1 MFKFIKKRVSLGG
14 GTKGKSDL
22 DGKDVTAPPQQL
34 KFEISDQNA
43 SRLSDLFEV
52 AVRTKLSDR
61 SSDPLAMA
69 EDDTTEHLV
78 EEFLQKK
85 TAKAD
90 YENYSANTL
99 WSAGIAILSMDDRI
113 LSSEACEAIKSA
125 TSEGI
130 TKLAGDLPLPA
141 QKLLG
146 IVFAAAE
153 MLIRDEP
160 HCAPMVL
167 NVLSKTLLWALPPSS
182 YVATNAL
189 VNLAV
194 DHRRLFPS
202 CHTFARKISS
212 TVSPVSAGEWRAFCA
227 SSVAVY
233 GQPGSAAEGATG
245 PVLMAAAGENGSAA
259 AASAGVG
266 AGATGTGTAGG
277 DTNSEHS
284 GEDASYVTAP
294 SVSEVQGPGSR
305 WRVSYTSDLPLNDVN
320 ASASIDGK
328 LGTAMNCVSKLC
340 SFHLLFVHHSLG
352 FEADST
358 GAAGGVEAGSRR

>member
-14 GTKGKSDL
+14 GTKGKADV
-22 DGKDVTAPPQQL
+22 DGKDVPVPPQQV
-34 KFEISDQNA
+34 KFEINDQNA

-61 SSDPLAMA
+61 SSDPLAMT
-69 EDDTTEHLV
+69 EDETTEHLV

-85 TAKAD
+85 TSKAD
-90 YENYSANTL
+90 YESYSANTL
-99 WSAGIAILSMDDRI
+99 WSAAIAILNMEDRI
-113 LSSEACEAIKSA
+113 LSSEACEAIKNA

-141 QKLLG
+141 QKVLG

-167 NVLSKTLLWALPPSS
+167 NVLSKTLVWALPPST

-189 VNLAV
+189 VNLVV

-233 GQPGSAAEGATG
+233 GQPSSATESGGQNHT
-245 PVLMAAAGENGSAA
+245 AAAGGA
-259 AASAGVG
+259 AAS
-266 AGATGTGTAGG
+266 GTGAGG

-294 SVSEVQGPGSR
+294 SVSEVQGSARDPASR
-305 WRVSYTSDLPLNDVN
+305 LRVSYTSDLPLNDVN
-320 ASASIDGK
+320 ASASIDGE
-328 LGTAMNCVSKLC
+328 LQ
-340 SFHLLFVHHSLG
+340 
-352 FEADST
+352 
-358 GAAGGVEAGSRR
+358 